1 MLYVS
6 APTALSQKI
15 PYCMSHHSLLRI
27 DLECRTIEVRW
38 MKIQHRLD
46 SYRPSLIG
54 CHSMFFV
61 LVLILWVS
69 QGDPSGAI
77 GHSQSTCSCRSGL
90 GFQNNELRPRRTD
103 ICPTCIFHSHS
114 HGIPRRLPLA
124 MQLQKKTN
132 PHEFNC
138 SDGRLG
144 RVWSHVRFIIGPNFT
159 LKFLKTSRGI
169 HWC

>member
-1 MLYVS
+1 MMPMMTTMLFRRASGPGRVNSYTTVS
-6 APTALSQKI
+6 SFI
-15 PYCMSHHSLLRI
+15 V
-27 DLECRTIEVRW
+27 EVRW

-77 GHSQSTCSCRSGL
+77 GHSRSTCSCRSGL
-90 GFQNNELRPRRTD
+90 GFQNNELRPRRTG

-132 PHEFNC
+132 PHEFNYLEID
-138 SDGRLG
+138 SLLILI
-144 RVWSHVRFIIGPNFT
+144 SH
-159 LKFLKTSRGI
+159 
-169 HWC
+169 